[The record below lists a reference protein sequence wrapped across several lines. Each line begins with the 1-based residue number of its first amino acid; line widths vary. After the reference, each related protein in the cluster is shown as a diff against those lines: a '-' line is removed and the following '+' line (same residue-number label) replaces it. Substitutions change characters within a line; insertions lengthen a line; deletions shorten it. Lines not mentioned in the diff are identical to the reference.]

1 MNEHGR
7 PRERVVG
14 VLAGRG
20 DYPQILIEK
29 ILAAG
34 LRVALVGIRGQF
46 SGRVP
51 AGVSAAGTVPLGD
64 IGAVARF
71 FLECGATRAFMA
83 GGVRRSG
90 AWRDV
95 RPDLRGLA
103 LLPRA
108 VLGGDD
114 GLLRALADR
123 FAGLGVEIGDPS
135 EFLTDL
141 FAPRGA
147 IAGPRLADAAR
158 DDLEL
163 AWSAAI
169 EHGSAGRG
177 QAVLVHRGRVVDR
190 EDRAG
195 TDALLARAPGP
206 GAVMAKA
213 VKPGQDRRFDM
224 PVIGPSTII
233 VASLVG
239 VRAIAVEAGGV
250 LLLGK
255 GRVLELCEE
264 RGVSLVGIGQSD
276 QDLSDPQ
283 DE

>member
-1 MNEHGR
+1 MSARGR
-7 PRERVVG
+7 PRERAVG

-20 DYPQILIEK
+20 DYPHILMEK

-46 SGRVP
+46 SGQVP

-71 FLECGATRAFMA
+71 FLECDATRAFLA

-90 AWRDV
+90 AWRGV

-114 GLLRALADR
+114 GLLRALADQ
-123 FAGLGVEIGDPS
+123 FDGLGVEIGDPS

-141 FAPRGA
+141 FAPLGA

-158 DDLEL
+158 ADLDL
-163 AWSAAI
+163 AWSAAL

-177 QAVLVHRGRVVDR
+177 QAALAHRGRVVGR

-206 GAVMAKA
+206 GAVLAKV

-224 PVIGPSTII
+224 PAIGPSTII
-233 VASLVG
+233 AASLVG

-250 LLLGK
+250 LLLHRD
-255 GRVLELCEE
+255 RVLELCEQ
-264 RGVSLVGIGQSD
+264 RGVSLVGR
-276 QDLSDPQ
+276 
-283 DE
+283 